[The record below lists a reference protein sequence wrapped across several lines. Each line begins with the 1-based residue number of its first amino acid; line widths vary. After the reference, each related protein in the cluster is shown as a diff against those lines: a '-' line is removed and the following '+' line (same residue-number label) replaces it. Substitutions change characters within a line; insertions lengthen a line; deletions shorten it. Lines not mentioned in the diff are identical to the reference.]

1 MKVPSK
7 SELYEQI
14 ANLERQNAKLIE
26 EKNREQM
33 KEWKNKLPNAYEA
46 FWKFA
51 NSSFSN
57 SVIKVSMEHIDAAGY
72 WFTFELINDNR
83 RQTYAVRHTDLLQ
96 VEEA

>member
-7 SELYEQI
+7 SELYEQV

-33 KEWKNKLPNAYEA
+33 KEWENKLPNAYEA

-51 NSSFSN
+51 KSSFAN

-72 WFTFELINDNR
+72 WFTFELVNDNR
-83 RQTYAVRHTDLLQ
+83 RQTYAVRHTDLS
-96 VEEA
+96 

>member
-26 EKNREQM
+26 EKNRKRM
-33 KEWKNKLPNAYEA
+33 KEWENKLPNAYEA

-51 NSSFSN
+51 NSSFPN
-57 SVIKVSMEHIDAAGY
+57 LVIKVSMEHIDTVGY
-72 WFTFELINDNR
+72 WFTFELINDDC
-83 RQTYAVRHTDLLQ
+83 RQTYVVRHTDLSQ
-96 VEEA
+96 VKET